1 MVVTAEGRRDK
12 AEGSRQKAKRALVVG
27 TLAAIIVALGVSLAA
42 QAPDPILG
50 TWELNVAKSRFSPGP
65 TPRSQTRV
73 MVQDGAVVRA
83 TSKGI
88 DSSGNPTS
96 SQWTITY
103 DGTEQKIV
111 GNPEAD
117 SQILKRIDPF
127 HTETTIKKGGKVLQ
141 TAYREIS
148 KDGKTMTLTFKGVNS
163 KGQTVH
169 DVMVF
174 EKR

>member
-1 MVVTAEGRRDK
+1 VIA
-12 AEGSRQKAKRALVVG
+12 
-27 TLAAIIVALGVSLAA
+27 ALGAWSTSA
-42 QAPDPILG
+42 QEPDPILG

-65 TPRSQTRV
+65 PPRSESRTYT
-73 MVQDGAVVRA
+73 QDGTVIRA
-83 TSKGI
+83 TSKGV
-88 DSSGNPTS
+88 DAGGKPTS
-96 SQWTITY
+96 SQWTVTY
-103 DGTEQKIV
+103 DGTEQPIV
-111 GNPEAD
+111 GSFRAD
-117 SQILKRIDPF
+117 SQIVKRIDRF
-127 HTETTIKKGGKVLQ
+127 TSETTIKRGGKVVQ